1 VDRDKRVKMRQNG
14 MSHPPDC
21 GVESTRAPSA
31 PRKPMQTA
39 LVTKK
44 FFFALGADADMGHR
58 SNGPRA
64 GLGTFPASRSYP
76 LR

>member
-1 VDRDKRVKMRQNG
+1 
-14 MSHPPDC
+14 
-21 GVESTRAPSA
+21 
-31 PRKPMQTA
+31 MQTA